1 MADRVVGLS
10 AFGNILGALYHR
22 QKTGEG
28 QRLDIPMF
36 ETMTQFVLGDH
47 MGGRSFEPP
56 LGQPGYARLLAESRR
71 PFRTSD
77 GHICVLIYNDK
88 QWRSFRSE
96 EHTSELQSLMRISYA
111 VFCLKKKKTTTN

>member
-77 GHICVLIYNDK
+77 GQIGRASCRERVCQSVEI
-88 QWRSFRSE
+88 SVVAVS
-96 EHTSELQSLMRISYA
+96 LQ
-111 VFCLKKKKTTTN
+111 KTKKT